1 MDFEAGNK
9 PKELYS
15 EEAVNGETQQAHL
28 QAIKELI
35 ARDKNHPSVVMW
47 SIANEPDT
55 RPQGA
60 REYFAPLAEATRK
73 LDPTRP
79 ITCVNVMFC
88 DAHTDTI
95 SDLLMCCA

>member
-1 MDFEAGNK
+1 
-9 PKELYS
+9 
-15 EEAVNGETQQAHL
+15 
-28 QAIKELI
+28 
-35 ARDKNHPSVVMW
+35 MW

-79 ITCVNVMFC
+79 ITCVNVLRRS
-88 DAHTDTI
+88 HRYHQR
-95 SDLLMCCA
+95 SL